1 MISCFNIRRAVVDGK
16 EVEPRVSYP
25 YLVGH
30 PAPFETRIEIRDSIS
45 QTLIDDAVVGSE
57 VEES

>member
-1 MISCFNIRRAVVDGK
+1 MDGK

-30 PAPFETRIEIRDSIS
+30 PASFEARVEMRDRLS
-45 QTLIDDAVVGSE
+45 QALIDAAIGPE
-57 VEES
+57 VEGL

>member
-1 MISCFNIRRAVVDGK
+1 MDGK